1 MIKIDFSSIF
11 RISKEGIYYADG
23 FFSFENLIAD
33 ENGWYGEERYENGE
47 FLISFYSVK
56 AQIVFSISRFGVGED
71 AVKKARAKSG
81 SCLIFLRE
89 AGIKVKEY

>member
-33 ENGWYGEERYENGE
+33 ENGE